1 MTKEGQRLTVWVSKD
16 DHTALKVLAVKEDK
30 YLYEIVNEF
39 IKDGL
44 KKINQK

>member
-16 DHTALKVLAVKEDK
+16 DHTALKVLAVKKDK
-30 YLYEIVNEF
+30 YLYEIINEF

-44 KKINQK
+44 KKYTEN